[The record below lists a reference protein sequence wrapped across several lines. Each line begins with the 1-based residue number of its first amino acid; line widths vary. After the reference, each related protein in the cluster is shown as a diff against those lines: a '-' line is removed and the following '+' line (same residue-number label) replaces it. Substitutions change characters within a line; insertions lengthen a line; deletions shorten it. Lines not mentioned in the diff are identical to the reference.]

1 MFHVKLFQNWPL
13 QSTTSLPIAF
23 ICASVFAPSLGAQ
36 QFDPSL
42 FNELRWRM
50 IGPFRGGRV
59 LAVTGVPGHPHVFYF
74 GGGRRGLWNTNGAV
88 RSGTPLFRNH
98 DFPLHLA

>member
-1 MFHVKLFQNWPL
+1 MFHVKHFHNWPI
-13 QSTTSLPIAF
+13 QSTTYLTIAF

-36 QFDPSL
+36 QFDSSL

-59 LAVTGVPGHPHVFYF
+59 LAVTGVPGQPNAFYF
-74 GGGRRGLWNTNGAV
+74 GGGGGGGWANNDARRSAPPT
-88 RSGTPLFRNH
+88 SYTQPIS
-98 DFPLHLA
+98 PI

>member
-1 MFHVKLFQNWPL
+1 MFHVKHFHNWPI
-13 QSTTSLPIAF
+13 QSTTYLTIAF

-36 QFDPSL
+36 QFDSSL

-59 LAVTGVPGHPHVFYF
+59 LAVTGVPGQPNAFYF
-74 GGGRRGLWNTNGAV
+74 GGVGRGVWKINDTRRSSTPTFDRPPISSIGA
-88 RSGTPLFRNH
+88 
-98 DFPLHLA
+98 